1 MRSNNFIERSIV
13 DALTFLKDSIFAE
26 EHALVKGFL
35 QSLDPRVKI
44 ISFLLFIIQAL
55 LTKSIVALFFLY
67 AVCLFLALVSRINLG
82 FFLKRTWIFI
92 PLFSLFI
99 ALPAIFNPGEVLLT
113 WHILGA
119 KLMIT
124 RQGIDGAV
132 IFIMRV
138 VVSESLVVLLSLT
151 TKHFE
156 LLKVLRI
163 FKIPQIF
170 IMTLGMCYRYVY
182 LFVGIIQNTYLA
194 IKSRVGI
201 GVQYQRG
208 QDIVAWNIASLW
220 ERSVGLNE
228 QVYKAML
235 SRGYRGEALAWNNFK
250 IKAKD
255 WLWLMVVLVTVIV
268 ITSHTVAKPA
278 YWQAK
283 IL

>member
-1 MRSNNFIERSIV
+1 MKSNNFIERSIV
-13 DALTFLKDSIFAE
+13 NVLTFLKDSIFAE

-44 ISFLLFIIQAL
+44 ISFLLLIIQAL
-55 LTKSIVALFFLY
+55 STKSILALFFLY
-67 AVCLFLALVSRINLG
+67 AACLFLVLASKISLG

-99 ALPAIFNPGEVLLT
+99 ALPAVFNPGEALLT

-119 KLMIT
+119 KLIIT
-124 RQGIDGAV
+124 RQGLDGALV
-132 IFIMRV
+132 FIMRV
-138 VVSESLVVLLSLT
+138 ITCESLVVLLSLT

-156 LLKVLRI
+156 LLSVLRI
-163 FKIPQIF
+163 FRIPQIF
-170 IMTLGMCYRYVY
+170 IMILGMCYRYVY

-201 GVQYQRG
+201 GVQYRRG

-220 ERSVGLNE
+220 GRSVVLNE
-228 QVYKAML
+228 QVYSAML

-250 IKAKD
+250 IRARD
-255 WLWLMVVLVTVIV
+255 WFWLFTVI
-268 ITSHTVAKPA
+268 IFI
-278 YWQAK
+278 W
-283 IL
+283 II